1 MHWSQGGANERAPA
15 DTLSEVTCEA
25 STVRGEGT
33 ELCNETQKGAQF
45 LDVFRSLEV
54 SQRRELFIV
63 GADAAI
69 RDDVSC
75 ELYGTAHFELLSGYG
90 YVVVGTSLQ
99 NCCDTFFQL

>member
-1 MHWSQGGANERAPA
+1 MA
-15 DTLSEVTCEA
+15 CEA

-33 ELCNETQKGAQF
+33 ELCDETQKGAQF

-75 ELYGTAHFELLSGYG
+75 ELYGTAQFELFLDMVMLLSAHLCKT
-90 YVVVGTSLQ
+90 VVTRSSSSDSFSAQMIVSSTI
-99 NCCDTFFQL
+99 FIA

>member
-1 MHWSQGGANERAPA
+1 M
-15 DTLSEVTCEA
+15 TCEA

-75 ELYGTAHFELLSGYG
+75 KLYGTAQFELLSRYT
-90 YVVVGTSLQ
+90 VVMLLSAHLCKTVVTRSSSSDSFSAQ
-99 NCCDTFFQL
+99 MIVSSTIFIA

>member
-1 MHWSQGGANERAPA
+1 M
-15 DTLSEVTCEA
+15 TCEA

-54 SQRRELFIV
+54 SQRRELFVV

-69 RDDVSC
+69 RDDVSFSAQMIVSS
-75 ELYGTAHFELLSGYG
+75 TIFIA
-90 YVVVGTSLQ
+90 
-99 NCCDTFFQL
+99 